1 MLRPWIP
8 KSRTKCSKIK
18 PKIREDRRENQA
30 AAACLLLFKI
40 LTDWTA
46 KEDGEKMCEKRM
58 LRTESTNELWRIE
71 TLRRLRQIKKK
82 YGIFGLKKQ
91 KSFFCAPLS
100 IFRYAIYKREG
111 QFHPFQSHLY
121 PKKKNDYNS
130 NILFVGKKSCTKTE
144 FLNEMKL
151 DDYK

>member
-91 KSFFCAPLS
+91 KVFFVHLSPYSDMRYTRGKVSF
-100 IFRYAIYKREG
+100 
-111 QFHPFQSHLY
+111 
-121 PKKKNDYNS
+121 
-130 NILFVGKKSCTKTE
+130 ILFNPISTQKRKTNTIE
-144 FLNEMKL
+144 TFYL
-151 DDYK
+151 